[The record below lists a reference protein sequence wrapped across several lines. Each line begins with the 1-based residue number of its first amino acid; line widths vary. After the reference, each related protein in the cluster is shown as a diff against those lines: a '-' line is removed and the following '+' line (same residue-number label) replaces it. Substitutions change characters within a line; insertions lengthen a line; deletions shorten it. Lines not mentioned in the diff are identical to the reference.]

1 MILKFISSDI
11 MFDYSIYEKP
21 ISSQVS
27 LHNPIVRF
35 RILLA
40 DRRINITINADSSL
54 EDLYLKIYN
63 AVYPEF
69 SCEKPRDFIPAPSS
83 KAYQIIPRLYH
94 VAVCNKSERSIEVP
108 LHRFIT
114 ISAFMKSRPDYF
126 ENIAN
131 FGAPLFFIYVV
142 DEKCLFK
149 IQNPKPVSF
158 MKKMTQCVKK
168 I

>member
-1 MILKFISSDI
+1 

-21 ISSQVS
+21 SSSPVS
-27 LHNPIVRF
+27 LQNPIVRF
-35 RILLA
+35 RILLT
-40 DRRINITINADSSL
+40 DRRMNITINTDSSL
-54 EDLYLKIYN
+54 EDLYIKIYN

-69 SCEKPRDFIPAPSS
+69 SCEKPRDFIPVPSS

-94 VAVCNKSERSIEVP
+94 VAVCNKSDLSIEVP

-114 ISAFMKSRPDYF
+114 ISAFMKSKPDYF

-131 FGAPLFFIYVV
+131 FGTPLFFIYVV

-149 IQNPKPVSF
+149 IQNPVGEKPASF
-158 MKKMTQCVKK
+158 MKKLTKCVTK

>member
-1 MILKFISSDI
+1 
-11 MFDYSIYEKP
+11 MFDYSVYEKP
-21 ISSQVS
+21 SSSPVS
-27 LHNPIVRF
+27 LQNPIVRF
-35 RILLA
+35 RILLT
-40 DRRINITINADSSL
+40 DRRMNITINTDSSL

-69 SCEKPRDFIPAPSS
+69 SCEKPRDFIPVPSS

-94 VAVCNKSERSIEVP
+94 VAVCNKNDMSIEVP

-114 ISAFMKSRPDYF
+114 ISAFMKSKPDYF
-126 ENIAN
+126 ENIAK
-131 FGAPLFFIYVV
+131 FGTPLFFIYVV

-149 IQNPKPVSF
+149 IQNPVGEKPVSF
-158 MKKMTQCVKK
+158 MKKMTQCVTN